1 MDGGLGACLGDV
13 SLHWAP
19 RKLLGAADQ
28 DVQPTAVLTL
38 WKSGP
43 VTPVMGRKRHL
54 DQESLHSNASIP

>member
-28 DVQPTAVLTL
+28 DVQPTHCSADPLEV
-38 WKSGP
+38 WPRDSGDGEEKAP
-43 VTPVMGRKRHL
+43 
-54 DQESLHSNASIP
+54 